1 MSKTLEL
8 SEDTYQRLIDMAQ
21 QQQCSPEEVIR
32 TFLLEDE
39 SSQYR
44 QANLRMMAQG
54 ILTSL
59 PTEQPLLED
68 DVEPESLPGK
78 LLSEIIIEERR

>member
-8 SEDTYQRLIDMAQ
+8 SEDTYQRLIDIAQ

-39 SSQYR
+39 GSQYR
-44 QANLRMMAQG
+44 QANQQMMAQG

-59 PTEQPLLED
+59 PTERPLLEA

-78 LLSEIIIEERR
+78 SLSEIIIEERR